1 MAEKPERWF
10 PNGVKGCKERRD
22 LPKGNGLR
30 GGRVHG
36 TMIRT
41 VHVNS
46 RSLIVHL
53 RSKII
58 IVPVARLLE
67 PVAHEGV
74 VVQDQDRL

>member
-1 MAEKPERWF
+1 M
-10 PNGVKGCKERRD
+10 KGCKERHD

-30 GGRVHG
+30 GERVHEA
-36 TMIRT
+36 MIRT
-41 VHVNS
+41 VHVKP

-58 IVPVARLLE
+58 IGPVARLLE

-74 VVQDQDRL
+74 VVDDRDRL